1 METFHKKNQCFAEIR
16 VLTPVQPYQ
25 YGIHIFILPKYEE
38 SERFITDY
46 KRPNQELV
54 IWMCTLP
61 KKGDNMH
68 QLEVSSYATTL
79 YLNMGDNMI
88 RIFCANQYMTKIVT
102 EFRKF
107 IYNFIPTVMC
117 ASGDMFQKN
126 R

>member
-1 METFHKKNQCFAEIR
+1 MQ
-16 VLTPVQPYQ
+16 
-25 YGIHIFILPKYEE
+25 
-38 SERFITDY
+38 
-46 KRPNQELV
+46 
-54 IWMCTLP
+54 
-61 KKGDNMH
+61 
-68 QLEVSSYATTL
+68 QLEVSRYATTL

-88 RIFCANQYMTKIVT
+88 RIFWANQYMTTIVT